1 MSEERGDEK
10 RERVCCLLV
19 LAVEGQKGKGIEG
32 WVKGG
37 QPGIIGPS
45 AEAAEC
51 GSVCTASAC
60 MGET

>member
-1 MSEERGDEK
+1 
-10 RERVCCLLV
+10 
-19 LAVEGQKGKGIEG
+19 
-32 WVKGG
+32 VKGE